1 MEYTRVMVA
10 TKNGFTQVMTGEMRN
25 LMKKGVKPSRLV
37 PAKDFKG
44 PKLVLDSISANEIKG
59 LKREIASINW
69 QIKKLEFSKSLPA
82 NSSRI
87 AEFEAEIERL
97 QFEMFELQSNI
108 RDVKKA
114 CYKNQTSMLDLEV

>member
-10 TKNGFTQVMTGEMRN
+10 TKQGFTKVMTGEMRN
-25 LMKKGVKPSRLV
+25 LMKKGVQPSRLV

-44 PKLVLDSISANEIKG
+44 PKLELDSFSAIEIKG
-59 LKREIASINW
+59 LQKRIASINW
-69 QIKKLEFSKSLPA
+69 QIKKLEFRKSLPE

-87 AEFEAEIERL
+87 AEFESEIENL
-97 QFEMFELQSNI
+97 QFEMFELQSKI